1 MAANQRRKQAA
12 TVGPDQLIRLEG
24 SSSSKRG
31 TEGNFSSDNIIIIM
45 V

>member
-12 TVGPDQLIRLEG
+12 NVGPDQLMRLEG

-31 TEGNFSSDNIIIIM
+31 TEGNNDLTSYYIM
-45 V
+45 A